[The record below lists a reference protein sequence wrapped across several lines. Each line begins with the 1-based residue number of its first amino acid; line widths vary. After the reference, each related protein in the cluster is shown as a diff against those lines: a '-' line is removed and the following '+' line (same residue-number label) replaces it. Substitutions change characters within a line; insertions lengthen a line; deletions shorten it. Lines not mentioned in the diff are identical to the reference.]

1 MANNSN
7 KKGFNV
13 KNKRIAK
20 GIVAA
25 SAAGVI
31 FLSGLGIYS
40 WNNRNFRPTPD
51 LDTESRP
58 GYSQSGDI
66 EQDIHTVAKEPSI
79 NTEVPGASY
88 IETETYVEHFTGNE
102 PTINTE
108 TESNMFITQVPTED
122 ATEHEVQTEAQIGAG
137 NSASTSQ
144 ATESATETHTERV
157 TETERETEQATE
169 TERETHPVTET
180 ETEYITETESS
191 TGSSTRPT
199 ETEIQTEYVTEA
211 PVSNAT
217 SEQIITKLTV
227 IAKNYMKKVTGSSK
241 DPNLTNLIISKIT
254 PDANSCQVLIEGRA
268 YIKEQPYTVAFIMN
282 TADNTLAIYK
292 IVNKGNSLTRI
303 DTQESL
309 NAIDELI
316 DFSYGNK
323 FKLTSKIDEY
333 SADAGLSQ

>member
-20 GIVAA
+20 GIAAA

-31 FLSGLGIYS
+31 FLSGLGIHS
-40 WNNRNFRPTPD
+40 WNNRNFRPKPD
-51 LDTESRP
+51 LDTETRP

-79 NTEVPGASY
+79 NTEAPGTSY
-88 IETETYVEHFTGNE
+88 IETETYIDHFTGNE

-122 ATEHEVQTEAQIGAG
+122 VTEHEVQTEAQINAG
-137 NSASTSQ
+137 NSSSTSH
-144 ATESATETHTERV
+144 TTSA
-157 TETERETEQATE
+157 
-169 TERETHPVTET
+169 
-180 ETEYITETESS
+180 ETEYVTEAQTHYQ
-191 TGSSTRPT
+191 TGF
-199 ETEIQTEYVTEA
+199 ETEIQTEHVTETPA
-211 PVSNAT
+211 ANAT

-227 IAKNYMKKVTGSSK
+227 IAKNYMKEVTGSSK
-241 DPNLTNLIISKIT
+241 DPDLTNLIISKIT
-254 PDANSCQVLIEGRA
+254 PDASSCQVLIEGRA

-282 TADNTLAIYK
+282 TADNTLTIYK
-292 IVNKGNSLTRI
+292 IVNQGNSLTRI
-303 DTQESL
+303 DTQECL
-309 NAIDELI
+309 NALDELI
-316 DFSYGNK
+316 DFSYGNE
-323 FKLTSKIDEY
+323 FKLTGKIDEY

>member
-7 KKGFNV
+7 KKGFNA

-51 LDTESRP
+51 LDTETRP

-79 NTEVPGASY
+79 NTEAPGTSY
-88 IETETYVEHFTGNE
+88 IETETHVDHFTGNE

-122 ATEHEVQTEAQIGAG
+122 ITEHEVQTEAQIGAG

-144 ATESATETHTERV
+144 TTESATETHTERV
-157 TETERETEQATE
+157 TETERNTEQATE
-169 TERETHPVTET
+169 TERETHPATET
-180 ETEYITETESS
+180 ETEYITESETHYQ
-191 TGSSTRPT
+191 TGF
-199 ETEIQTEYVTEA
+199 ETEVQTEHVTEA
-211 PVSNAT
+211 PIANAS

-268 YIKEQPYTVAFIMN
+268 YIKEQPYTIAFTMN
-282 TADNTLAIYK
+282 TTDNTLAIYK

-316 DFSYGNK
+316 DFSYNNK
-323 FKLTSKIDEY
+323 FKLTGKVDEY
-333 SADAGLSQ
+333 SSDATLSQ